1 MHDGNATVLVS
12 AMFNSRHIATL
23 VATLAAVTLAL
34 LGAPRFARPELAR
47 PELARPELVCVG
59 SDAGSASPEA
69 REVSCLREL
78 AARASRAGNVLTLRL
93 NDGSTRSFRS
103 NPEACKNDVADKCVT
118 YRLVGFHAAAERY
131 LVRVAGYESVEC
143 RLVSARTGRVT
154 TMLDIPRFAP
164 DGSTF
169 VVIGVDEAYNS
180 VITIGSVA
188 SDPPAVSWK
197 SGFSILESWTFV
209 RWINNDEVAMR
220 NTVKSAACPDGA
232 CDAILRRSGTGWT
245 LVPGTG
251 R

>member
-12 AMFNSRHIATL
+12 AMFNARHIATL
-23 VATLAAVTLAL
+23 IATLAALTLTSP
-34 LGAPRFARPELAR
+34 GAARLARAELATT
-47 PELARPELVCVG
+47 AAACVG

-78 AARASRAGNVLTLRL
+78 AARASRAGNVLTLKL

-131 LVRVAGYESVEC
+131 LVHVAGYENFEC
-143 RLVSARTGRVT
+143 RLVSARTGRAT
-154 TMLDIPRFAP
+154 ALPGIPRFAP

-169 VVIGVDEAYNS
+169 VVTGVDEAYNNW
-180 VITIGSVA
+180 ITIGSVA

-197 SGFSILESWTFV
+197 SGSSIFEEWTFV

-245 LVPGTG
+245 LVPATV